1 MLTRALLV
9 LLAMMTGLAAG
20 PAEAVARAT
29 ESTVSISVVPGVADA
44 ARAEARVVPY
54 ARLAGDAPVA
64 ETPAIPCS
72 SCELAVG
79 RTVERGD
86 RARE

>member
-20 PAEAVARAT
+20 PADAASRAPQPA
-29 ESTVSISVVPGVADA
+29 VSISVQSGGVDA
-44 ARAEARVVPY
+44 ARAEARVVAHAHLSVDY
-54 ARLAGDAPVA
+54 AAV
-64 ETPAIPCS
+64 ETTQNPRIHCQ
-72 SCELAVG
+72 LGVG

-86 RARE
+86 RLRQ

>member
-20 PAEAVARAT
+20 PATAASRVP
-29 ESTVSISVVPGVADA
+29 ESTVSISVQSGGVDA
-44 ARAEARVVPY
+44 ARAEAKV
-54 ARLAGDAPVA
+54 ARHAHLASAPVG
-64 ETPAIPCS
+64 
-72 SCELAVG
+72 AVPREEPRHAGQIDGG

-86 RARE
+86 RTLE